1 MTGACDASTGIE
13 QASGR
18 SIDTGINHDLT
29 QSARTMPTPP
39 LKTHHY
45 RADIRKMYRA
55 KLQAGSRRPAERIRL
70 TGKRE
75 VTVDIMLRMLMQR
88 ERYSAQDLPPSYII
102 DHQAAD

>member
-18 SIDTGINHDLT
+18 SIDMGINHDLT

-45 RADIRKMYRA
+45 RADIRKMCRA

-70 TGKRE
+70 TDKRE
-75 VTVDIMLRMLMQR
+75 VTVDIMLRMLMH
-88 ERYSAQDLPPSYII
+88 A
-102 DHQAAD
+102 